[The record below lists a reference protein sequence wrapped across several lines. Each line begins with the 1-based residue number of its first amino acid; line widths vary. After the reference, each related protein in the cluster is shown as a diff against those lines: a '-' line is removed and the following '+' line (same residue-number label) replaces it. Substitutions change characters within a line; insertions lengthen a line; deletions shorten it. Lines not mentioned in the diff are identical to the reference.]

1 MTASPMA
8 ELPVIVVAGP
18 TASGKSGLAMDIAER
33 LDGTVINA
41 DSMQVY
47 RDLRVLTARPSR
59 ADEDRVPHLL
69 YGDRDATEAGS
80 AADWAAA
87 AQAALQSVI
96 DAGRRPVLVG
106 GTGLYLKAL
115 MEGLAPIPEVPGEIR
130 ARAQA
135 RRREI
140 GDVAFHNELATR
152 DPEIAARLHAGDSQ
166 RVLRAWEVFEATGRP
181 LSAWQNEPATAPDK
195 SFRVIVM
202 APPRDELYRNC
213 DSRFLDMI
221 EAGAI
226 DEVRALAA
234 RAEMEELDP
243 ALPIFKALGYPA
255 LAAYLRGEM
264 QLDAAI
270 VASQQQTRNYA
281 KRQTTWLRHQLPQ
294 EDGDRPR
301 IAALK
306 YNYNIH
312 DEMFSFVS

>member
-1 MTASPMA
+1 MA

-18 TASGKSGLAMDIAER
+18 TASGKSGLAMDLAER
-33 LDGTVINA
+33 LGGTIINA

-47 RDLRVLTARPSR
+47 RDLRVLTARPSP

-69 YGDRDATEAGS
+69 YGDRDATQAGS

-87 AQAALQSVI
+87 AHAALQSVI
-96 DAGRRPVLVG
+96 DAGRRPILVG

-115 MEGLAPIPEVPGEIR
+115 MEGLAPIPEVPAETR
-130 ARAQA
+130 ARAAA

-152 DPEIAARLHAGDSQ
+152 DPEIAARLHPGDSQ
-166 RVLRAWEVFEATGRP
+166 RVLRAWEVVEATGRP
-181 LSAWQNEPATAPDK
+181 LSDWQKEPAIAPDK
-195 SFRVIVM
+195 SFRVIVIG
-202 APPRDELYRNC
+202 PPRDELYRNC

-234 RAEMEELDP
+234 RAEAEDLNP
-243 ALPIFKALGYPA
+243 ALPIFKALGYPP

-264 QLDAAI
+264 RLDAAI

-281 KRQTTWLRHQLPQ
+281 KRQTTWLRHQLPG
-294 EDGDRPR
+294 EDGDHPR
-301 IAALK
+301 ISILK
-306 YNYNIH
+306 YNFIQ
-312 DEMFSFVS
+312 DDKIFSFLS